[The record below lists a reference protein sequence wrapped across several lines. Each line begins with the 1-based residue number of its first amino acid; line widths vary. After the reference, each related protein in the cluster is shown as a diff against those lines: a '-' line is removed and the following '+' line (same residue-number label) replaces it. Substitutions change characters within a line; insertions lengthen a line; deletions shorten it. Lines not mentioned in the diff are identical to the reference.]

1 MKFRLLLVCVLTLG
15 SMLRAQA
22 RPELTSRDIERVQ
35 REVRHE
41 LVMLAYLG
49 VFDNLAYKVEASGGV
64 TLVGQVTRPLLKS
77 EAETAIRRI
86 EGVDRVDNRI
96 EVLPLSP
103 FDDTLRLRLF
113 RAIYGYGPLE
123 KYALGANKPIRI
135 IVNNGRVELTG
146 VVDNEADRSIA
157 GVRANGV
164 SNVFSVK
171 NSLRVAK

>member
-22 RPELTSRDIERVQ
+22 RTELTSRDIERVQ

-49 VFDNLAYKVEASGGV
+49 VFDNVAYKVEASGGV

>member
-1 MKFRLLLVCVLTLG
+1 MKFRLLLVYVLTLG
-15 SMLRAQA
+15 SLLPAQA
-22 RPELTSRDIERVQ
+22 RTELTSRDIERVQ

-41 LVMLAYLG
+41 LVMLAYQG

-64 TLVGQVTRPLLKS
+64 TLIGQVTRPLLKS

-96 EVLPLSP
+96 DVLPLSP

-135 IVNNGRVELTG
+135 IVNNGHVELTG

-164 SNVFSVK
+164 SDVFSVK
-171 NSLRVAK
+171 NNLQVAK